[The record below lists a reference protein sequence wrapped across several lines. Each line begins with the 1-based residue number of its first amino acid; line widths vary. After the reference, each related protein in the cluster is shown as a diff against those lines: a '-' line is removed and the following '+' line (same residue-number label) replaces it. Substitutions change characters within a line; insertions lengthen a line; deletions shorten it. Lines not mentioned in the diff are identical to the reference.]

1 MTDME
6 STTVEA
12 SEPSGWSEPDYSD
25 VPDHLVDGMK
35 KEHEASKKKAEKST
49 DKSVKSSATTVK
61 STDTTSD
68 KPSTSKEK
76 DLSDKSVRQVSD
88 KLDNNPTSEKKKLK
102 IRGKEQEVEEEEYH
116 AYAQKGL
123 TATQDWQAA
132 AKMKRDADE
141 RIQRIKDDP
150 ISVLQE
156 LGIDIDKIAEE
167 RIWDKIQKETDP
179 EKYEAMKVQAEKD
192 RKAKAYDEEQTKK
205 LTSEQEVRK
214 AENRRRFQEDFDKKI
229 GATLAS
235 SGLPKT
241 PRSAQRVVDYLE
253 AAVREG
259 YEPDIAEIAENVK
272 QDLISDT
279 RVFFDEAPA
288 EIVVEMLGAKNV
300 EKIRLHLL
308 KKFKDTQTNSYAKP
322 STEPKPGRSN
332 APKKISG
339 HDWLKDIKQGYL
351 GKR

>member
-6 STTVEA
+6 STTLEA

-76 DLSDKSVRQVSD
+76 DSAESDKSSAQPSD
-88 KLDNNPTSEKKKLK
+88 KRKLK
-102 IRGKEQEVEEEEYH
+102 IRGQELEVDDDKYH
-116 AYAQKGL
+116 EYAQKG
-123 TATQDWQAA
+123 AASTQTWQEA
-132 AKMKRDADE
+132 AKLKKEAED

-192 RKAKAYDEEQTKK
+192 RKAKAYDEEQNKK
-205 LTSEQEVRK
+205 LTSEQEARK